1 MLIGDWFVYQIP
13 RVLHGPPRCI
23 YVGYGRYSL
32 LTSCHVVS
40 VYSWGCVKVY
50 SPRLHQKPNS
60 TTNSSTSKGHPRQ
73 ENSENAKKDMLGFNQ
88 TLEDCQ
94 MFEAK

>member
-32 LTSCHVVS
+32 LTSCHVVL
-40 VYSWGCVKVY
+40 VYSWGCVEVY
-50 SPRLHQKPNS
+50 SFKVASFVKKARLFIK
-60 TTNSSTSKGHPRQ
+60 
-73 ENSENAKKDMLGFNQ
+73 
-88 TLEDCQ
+88 
-94 MFEAK
+94 